1 MIRTKISQ
9 MEAMALG
16 ASIRGLR
23 KKLRLSQGRFAAEL
37 GVSQQK
43 VSEWERGEHLRAVI
57 VAWRL
62 ADLFAAHRCG
72 KRASAWDH
80 SSA

>member
-1 MIRTKISQ
+1 MIRTKISK
-9 MEAMALG
+9 MEAVALG
-16 ASIRGLR
+16 ANIRGLR
-23 KKLRLSQGRFAAEL
+23 KKVGLSQGRFAAEL

-62 ADLFAAHRCG
+62 ADLFAAHQSG
-72 KRASAWDH
+72 
-80 SSA
+80 